1 MVSKWPKFFFVK
13 WSSFETTTYP
23 PKTLA
28 RSTTSIKKF
37 SFLFIFELL
46 AHLFARMKNK
56 ILLDK
61 ITVGRAQS
69 CLIANHLDQNPD
81 SLMEVNFTWMWQYIL
96 SFCPPWQWTNKK
108 CKFCVFSKDPF
119 VVEKYSI
126 HWAQLTFGY
135 FRTVWFI
142 SGNPCKD
149 PSPCRTV
156 FFLES
161 LLFTERPDKDPDSV
175 YFFPHQL
182 HLIFFVNTSGFC
194 SMKSSFCC
202 QPTRKTC
209 LFASRLAKSSYEC
222 WLLVITISTT
232 VSRSSPHLPFFSLAM
247 FVTGSEWPM
256 SAWDFT
262 STVTESGVTW
272 GFDCCQPRQEFWLLP
287 TGKNLYFQQIA
298 FRIAT
303 HLTRWAPVLAGMS
316 WRHRCDRQRGTH
328 RTGGQRWHNDLTIK
342 LILYFDNPT

>member
-1 MVSKWPKFFFVK
+1 MFGNGLKVTQTFFFVK

-28 RSTTSIKKF
+28 QSTTSIKKI

-96 SFCPPWQWTNKK
+96 SICPPWQWTNKK

-126 HWAQLTFGY
+126 HWAQLTLGY

-161 LLFTERPDKDPDSV
+161 HLFTERPDKDPDSV
-175 YFFPHQL
+175 YFFSTSTPPHL
-182 HLIFFVNTSGFC
+182 L
-194 SMKSSFCC
+194 C
-202 QPTRKTC
+202 QHFRFLFHEIYLLLPTHQKKTC

-232 VSRSSPHLPFFSLAM
+232 VSRSSPHLLFLAASLAM

-272 GFDCCQPRQEFWLLP
+272 GFDCCQPSQARIYIFNKLPLGLPLTWLGEHQYLP
-287 TGKNLYFQQIA
+287 ECFGDTDAIVNEE
-298 FRIAT
+298 RIEREVNGDT
-303 HLTRWAPVLAGMS
+303 T
-316 WRHRCDRQRGTH
+316 T
-328 RTGGQRWHNDLTIK
+328 
-342 LILYFDNPT
+342 

>member
-1 MVSKWPKFFFVK
+1 MFGNGLNVTQKFFVK

-23 PKTLA
+23 PKT
-28 RSTTSIKKF
+28 SIKKI

-69 CLIANHLDQNPD
+69 CLIANHFDQNPD

-126 HWAQLTFGY
+126 HWAQLTLGY

-194 SMKSSFCC
+194 SMKSTFCC
-202 QPTRKTC
+202 QPVC
-209 LFASRLAKSSYEC
+209 LHHVLQSPPTSVGSW
-222 WLLVITISTT
+222 WLLSTRRWAEVLPISQFLQLPLPCS
-232 VSRSSPHLPFFSLAM
+232 SRAPSGRCLRGTSQALSLSP
-247 FVTGSEWPM
+247 GSP
-256 SAWDFT
+256 
-262 STVTESGVTW
+262 GVLIVAN
-272 GFDCCQPRQEFWLLP
+272 P
-287 TGKNLYFQQIA
+287 GKNFDYCPQA
-298 FRIAT
+298 RIYIFNKLPLGLP
-303 HLTRWAPVLAGMS
+303 LTWLGEHQYLPECLGDTDAIVNEERIEREVNG
-316 WRHRCDRQRGTH
+316 DT
-328 RTGGQRWHNDLTIK
+328 TT
-342 LILYFDNPT
+342 

>member
-1 MVSKWPKFFFVK
+1 
-13 WSSFETTTYP
+13 
-23 PKTLA
+23 
-28 RSTTSIKKF
+28 
-37 SFLFIFELL
+37 
-46 AHLFARMKNK
+46 MKNK

-126 HWAQLTFGY
+126 HWAQLTLGY

-202 QPTRKTC
+202 QPTRKNLSVCITSC
-209 LFASRLAKSSYEC
+209 KVLLRVLAPGDYYQHDGEQKFSPSPIFFPC
-222 WLLVITISTT
+222 HVRHGLRVADVCVGLHKHCHWVRGHLGFWLL
-232 VSRSSPHLPFFSLAM
+232 H
-247 FVTGSEWPM
+247 TGKN
-256 SAWDFT
+256 
-262 STVTESGVTW
+262 
-272 GFDCCQPRQEFWLLP
+272 FDCCPQARIYIFNKLPLGLPLTWLGEHQYLP
-287 TGKNLYFQQIA
+287 ECLGDTDAIVNEE
-298 FRIAT
+298 RIEREVNGDT
-303 HLTRWAPVLAGMS
+303 T
-316 WRHRCDRQRGTH
+316 T
-328 RTGGQRWHNDLTIK
+328 
-342 LILYFDNPT
+342 

>member
-1 MVSKWPKFFFVK
+1 MFGNGLKVTQTFFFVK

-28 RSTTSIKKF
+28 QSTTSIKKI

-96 SFCPPWQWTNKK
+96 SICPPWQWTNKK

-126 HWAQLTFGY
+126 HWAQLTLGY

-161 LLFTERPDKDPDSV
+161 HLFTERPDKDPDSV
-175 YFFPHQL
+175 YFFSTSTPPHL
-182 HLIFFVNTSGFC
+182 L
-194 SMKSSFCC
+194 C
-202 QPTRKTC
+202 QHFRFLFHEIYLLLPTHQKKTC
-209 LFASRLAKSSYEC
+209 LFASRLAKSSYKC

-232 VSRSSPHLPFFSLAM
+232 VSRSSPHLPVFAASLAM

-303 HLTRWAPVLAGMS
+303 HLTRWAPVLAGMF

-328 RTGGQRWHNDLTIK
+328 RTGG
-342 LILYFDNPT
+342 